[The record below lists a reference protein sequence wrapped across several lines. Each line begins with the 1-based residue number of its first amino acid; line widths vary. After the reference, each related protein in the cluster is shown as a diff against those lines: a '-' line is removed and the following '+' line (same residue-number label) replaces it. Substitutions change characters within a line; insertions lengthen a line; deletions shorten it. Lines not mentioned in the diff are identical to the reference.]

1 MIPQPAA
8 SSRNH
13 GLYFDDDDDD
23 SSLEDTQHPPVL
35 NASTTTTSATTT
47 TDRTGTVPTRPSNNF
62 NEDEDDA
69 AIAAQYSKHSGKDG
83 IETKRRKIERPKI
96 TIERMIDPEYG
107 LLRIITNIPRNVGK
121 LQNWKSLSIPSTTA
135 KDAAAVGCTAAATTS
150 NVRAKK
156 IDQAAQYMNTVLQ
169 SYNDI
174 IMNDWLSLPSSNMH
188 GSAQQQQVV
197 MKDVFH
203 KIAALGSK
211 LPLKD
216 HLNSLRHE
224 MGRNPYVQ
232 TTLSNEQRATKLLQQ
247 YDQYTYQQQEQQQEP
262 EQLYRPEEDGT
273 MVQELPPQPRVRGH
287 HEDTPPPTAPPPPHD
302 PPEEIV
308 ASHSSWSVPEN
319 DPPDGG
325 SSSSTLDRANHKN
338 AQNDEL
344 PTSSSSSAATTIPAN
359 KRRYI
364 LEDSEEE

>member
-23 SSLEDTQHPPVL
+23 SSFEDTQHPPVL
-35 NASTTTTSATTT
+35 NASTTTTSVPTTT
-47 TDRTGTVPTRPSNNF
+47 TDRTGTVPTRPCNNF

-69 AIAAQYSKHSGKDG
+69 AIAAQYSSKHSAKDG

-121 LQNWKSLSIPSTTA
+121 LQNWNSSMSIPSTTA
-135 KDAAAVGCTAAATTS
+135 KDAAVGTAAATS

-232 TTLSNEQRATKLLQQ
+232 TTLSNEPRATKLLQQ
-247 YDQYTYQQQEQQQEP
+247 YDQYTYQQQEQQQQQEP
-262 EQLYRPEEDGT
+262 EQLYRQEEEGT
-273 MVQELPPQPRVRGH
+273 MVPELPQPQHHPPRVRGRYD
-287 HEDTPPPTAPPPPHD
+287 DTTRTAAPPPPPPPHD
-302 PPEEIV
+302 PPDEIF
-308 ASHSSWSVPEN
+308 ASHASLSTPEE
-319 DPPDGG
+319 DPLDG
-325 SSSSTLDRANHKN
+325 STL
-338 AQNDEL
+338 AQDE
-344 PTSSSSSAATTIPAN
+344 PTSSSATAIPST

-364 LEDSEEE
+364 LEDSEEDEE